1 MHFGVA
7 RPPRLRIGSL
17 LLALAL
23 LAACSG
29 GPQAA
34 ATPTPLPGREHAPHE
49 TLPPDATPFPDRLG
63 GEIAA
68 IGRLPKDDHSADF
81 FNSDLA
87 FWGDMAVQGSYDGF
101 RLIDI
106 TDPERPQLLA
116 DVACRGP
123 QGDVSIWQDLV
134 LVSVDRPQSSP
145 GCDSEDADKVDPLF
159 LPDEGPWEGIRIFDV
174 SRPSA
179 PRLVTSVA
187 TDCGSH
193 THTLLPDLEHDRLL
207 VYVSSY
213 ALQVD
218 PALAPD
224 CLNPH
229 GHISVLEVPL
239 DAPEEARVIA
249 RPHLFDTPAW
259 QVWPGAGPGLEDT
272 AGCHDITLDM
282 ARALAAGAC
291 MSEGQIWDLADPER
305 PAAVAH
311 LDLPDVSFW
320 HSAAWSNDGSVVI
333 FGDENLAEAGCTDAP
348 LGSLWFYRVDDPAR
362 PQLAGR
368 FSLDRYQGSDIC
380 SAHMFNVIPG
390 IDRDLLVSAFY
401 SGGTSVIDFTDP
413 SNPVEIAY
421 FDAGG
426 RAPGDDWSS
435 YWYRGHI
442 YASDHLRGLD
452 VFRLSLPDLGDTT
465 MLDHLNPQTQ
475 E

>member
-34 ATPTPLPGREHAPHE
+34 STPTPLPGREHAPHE

-106 TDPERPQLLA
+106 TNPGRPQLLA

-134 LVSVDRPQSSP
+134 LVSIDRPQSSP

-305 PAAVAH
+305 PAALAH